1 VSCEEGGTRPS
12 SVRCRFGACEDGRAG
27 AFRCQCGVQRRHL
40 LTYRCLDIKR
50 SWTAKRNPPQ
60 SQCFSRNHA
69 SSSHSADDDPQR
81 GGASGV
87 ILRES
92 PTTADPSGPCRE
104 RREPRWR
111 SPALPVA
118 GASLIDRCQQ
128 QHRGA
133 IWPVGACR
141 RLVDS
146 CGDGSLE
153 LGGLGV
159 EAVG

>member
-1 VSCEEGGTRPS
+1 TL
-12 SVRCRFGACEDGRAG
+12 
-27 AFRCQCGVQRRHL
+27 RR
-40 LTYRCLDIKR
+40 
-50 SWTAKRNPPQ
+50 SPPPE
-60 SQCFSRNHA
+60 
-69 SSSHSADDDPQR
+69 DDPPR

-133 IWPVGACR
+133 IWPGGACR
-141 RLVDS
+141 RL
-146 CGDGSLE
+146 
-153 LGGLGV
+153 GV
-159 EAVG
+159 PAQQRFLARASPPRSVMLTPAR